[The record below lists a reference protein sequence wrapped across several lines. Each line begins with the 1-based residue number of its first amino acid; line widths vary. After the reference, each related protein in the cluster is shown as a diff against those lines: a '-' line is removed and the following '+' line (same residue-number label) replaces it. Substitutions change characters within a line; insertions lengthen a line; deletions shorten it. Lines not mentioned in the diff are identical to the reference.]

1 MIVAFCSAKVAQ
13 QRYFLAV
20 GLNKHHAVTASQ
32 LIHNLFSQS
41 EFAEAESESEPLR
54 VSHSGATFAEQKATI
69 IDG

>member
-32 LIHNLFSQS
+32 LIHNLFAQS
-41 EFAEAESESEPLR
+41 EFAEAESEPLR